1 MAVIATGR
9 LRGTKGA
16 IAPPSLAPTSS
27 RRPSVAS
34 RMQENL
40 LAAGAPPLDLCESLQ
55 RFSVRAY
62 SASPDPMAGGEGQ
75 ELHPAL
81 ALRPRP

>member
-1 MAVIATGR
+1 VAVIATGR

-40 LAAGAPPLDLCESLQ
+40 LAAGAPPLDLCESLE
-55 RFSVRAY
+55 RFPRPHGWWREARTPHRSCPLGLA
-62 SASPDPMAGGEGQ
+62 PDPK
-75 ELHPAL
+75 
-81 ALRPRP
+81 